1 MTYMGLL
8 DQNEVEE
15 TKNINILKRMIQ
27 SLCWMESRTAL

>member
-8 DQNEVEE
+8 DQNEGKE
-15 TKNINILKRMIQ
+15 TKNINILKWTIQ